1 MGFNSAF
8 KGLREMIRITLP
20 YICMLTYNCVLK
32 LPYVMTLWRKRKK
45 KVKVKVTLVQA
56 VRPIGGVEV

>member
-1 MGFNSAF
+1 
-8 KGLREMIRITLP
+8 MIRITLP